1 MSDVLGVFLDPGV
14 DDPIDQPQDKTSP
27 AAQPPTQE
35 PPDPSD
41 PPPPAEPDKPK
52 TPEPPPAAPP
62 SDPAAENERLRK
74 ELERK
79 EAEAAEAKRLA
90 DFWASKAT
98 ANTPPAPKA
107 PEPPPAPP
115 KHYTKEQIADAISNG
130 DVEVLRDLGYV
141 RRDDVEDIAA
151 KAAQEQLRQ
160 QTTANQ
166 FEQRIA
172 TTYADYINPANE
184 KFKLLQAEIE
194 SNPIYRTV
202 GQIDQH
208 AALEMAL
215 TVVRTREQ
223 AKAAQPPPV
232 DYDARINRQAP
243 PASKP
248 TPTNAVSTVATPMQI
263 RAAEAIG
270 IPVEELMKSHRELKG
285 MA

>member
-1 MSDVLGVFLDPGV
+1 MSNGVMGVLLDPGV
-14 DDPIDQPQDKTSP
+14 DDVTIAD
-27 AAQPPTQE
+27 AAQSAKPPENAESSDSLQS
-35 PPDPSD
+35 PIADPDPA
-41 PPPPAEPDKPK
+41 PKETATQTQPPATPTPDSVADLDKI
-52 TPEPPPAAPP
+52 
-62 SDPAAENERLRK
+62 RK
-74 ELERK
+74 DF
-79 EAEAAEAKRLA
+79 EAQLQEQKRLTE
-90 DFWASKAT
+90 FWASKAGAATPT
-98 ANTPPAPKA
+98 APA
-107 PEPPPAPP
+107 PAPP
-115 KHYTKEQIADAISNG
+115 PPKQYTKEEIADAISNG

-194 SNPIYRTV
+194 SNPIYRTIGKV
-202 GQIDQH
+202 DQH

-215 TVVRTREQ
+215 TVVHTREQ

-243 PASKP
+243 PTTKP
-248 TPTNAVSTVATPMQI
+248 KTTQSVSTVATPMQM
-263 RAAEAIG
+263 RTAEAMG
-270 IPVEELMKSHRELKG
+270 IPVDELLKELREMKG